1 MFLHDTPLYRTKN
14 NTMTFENIASLGLG
28 LVAINIKT
36 PLDSLHTTIPI
47 ESLFT
52 SQDLHE
58 ISISLIKLVLACV
71 IPYGINK
78 LFRNK
83 KTPTK

>member
-1 MFLHDTPLYRTKN
+1 
-14 NTMTFENIASLGLG
+14 MTFENIASLGLG

-36 PLDSLHTTIPI
+36 PLDTLNTTIPI
-47 ESLFT
+47 QSLFT

-58 ISISLIKLVLACV
+58 ITISVIKLVLACV
-71 IPYGINK
+71 IPFCINK
-78 LFRNK
+78 LFSSK

>member
-1 MFLHDTPLYRTKN
+1 
-14 NTMTFENIASLGLG
+14 MTFENIISFGLG

-36 PLDSLHTTIPI
+36 PLDSLQTTIPI

-58 ISISLIKLVLACV
+58 ISISVVKLVLACV
-71 IPYGINK
+71 IPFCINK

-83 KTPTK
+83 KIATK

>member
-1 MFLHDTPLYRTKN
+1 MFLHDTPLYRTKQY
-14 NTMTFENIASLGLG
+14 TMTFENIASLGLG

-36 PLDSLHTTIPI
+36 PLDSLHTTIPL

-58 ISISLIKLVLACV
+58 LSISVIKLVLACI

-78 LFRNK
+78 LFHNK